1 MIQIATKSSKTASKT
16 DAVPTSTSNKG
27 VAAAAV
33 ASNTFSASVH
43 SSDEG
48 ADQGGRR
55 FPGETILTGAAAEVE
70 AKVVIAAKRAIA
82 LSAALTEEDEAI
94 SAGIRGCL
102 KSLFAS
108 RTPQTLGDGERVP
121 GREDETNGGEE
132 EEEEADEPVNIA
144 VVSRCRPLL
153 AREIKRGVRAVVSC
167 EGDEVVVSGKDLPID
182 RTRRF
187 GFDRVF
193 GKK

>member
-1 MIQIATKSSKTASKT
+1 MNSSKTASKT
-16 DAVPTSTSNKG
+16 DAVLTSASTKAG
-27 VAAAAV
+27 AAAAAV
-33 ASNTFSASVH
+33 ARDTVSGTLH

-48 ADQGGRR
+48 VDQDGRR
-55 FPGETILTGAAAEVE
+55 FRGETILTGAAAEVE
-70 AKVVIAAKRAIA
+70 AKAVVAAKRAIA
-82 LSAALTEEDEAI
+82 LSVALTEEDEAI
-94 SAGIRGCL
+94 SAGSRGRL

-108 RTPQTLGDGERVP
+108 RTSRAPGGGERAP

-153 AREIKRGVRAVVSC
+153 AREIKRGVRAAVSC

-182 RTRRF
+182 RSRRF